1 MASDKLGP
9 GLAAR
14 MTADAPAAL
23 YDINIF
29 IKDAPAKA
37 PIAESAADFTERT
50 YSRASTIRSRQTEC
64 SSVQRDVID
73 YLSQQAEQ
81 PPNVFDSEVRVPRVL
96 RAESFWINNSVAAE
110 VSADVLDALLTRDD
124 VFHVEIAHY
133 APIDELIDAGDRRNT
148 VPERTA
154 APGTLFRRV
163 FANVTDAPSP
173 PAWSVTRINA
183 PLLWQIGIN
192 GDGVLVAVVDTG
204 VNYGHPDLQNRMWNG
219 GPQYPHHGY
228 DFENVDDDP
237 NDDEGHGTC
246 CAGIVAGDGSAG
258 MGTGVAP
265 GARVMAIRVGGAERT
280 FWRGLQF
287 ALERGADVISMSMTY
302 KFPANPDYPGWRRV
316 CESILDAG
324 VLHANSIGNQGAD
337 LIRYPLP
344 FNIGAPGNCPPPRL
358 PGAPAGGL
366 SSPISCGATDDAD
379 GLSSSSGRGPA
390 AWEATPYVDYPYAG
404 GTQAGLIKPDICA
417 PGPGTTSCSHR
428 YGVIA
433 GVKPYVPFGGTSS
446 ATPHVAGCLALLAH
460 ACLKQGSPIVP
471 ARMQEA
477 IEATAIRIVGQTSVK
492 ENHYG
497 AGRIDVFAAYNF
509 GRAQGWW

>member
-37 PIAESAADFTERT
+37 PIAESAADFAERT

-96 RAESFWINNSVAAE
+96 RAESFWINNSVGAE
-110 VSADVLDALLTRDD
+110 VSADVLDSLLTRDD

-163 FANVTDAPSP
+163 SRTSLTRRRRRRG
-173 PAWSVTRINA
+173 SVTRINA

-302 KFPANPDYPGWRRV
+302 KFPANPTIQAGGACANPFSMRASCMRTASAIRAPISFAIRFRSTSARPATARRRGFP
-316 CESILDAG
+316 A
-324 VLHANSIGNQGAD
+324 H
-337 LIRYPLP
+337 R
-344 FNIGAPGNCPPPRL
+344 
-358 PGAPAGGL
+358 PAGCRRL
-366 SSPISCGATDDAD
+366 S
-379 GLSSSSGRGPA
+379 PA
-390 AWEATPYVDYPYAG
+390 ARRMTPM
-404 GTQAGLIKPDICA
+404 
-417 PGPGTTSCSHR
+417 
-428 YGVIA
+428 
-433 GVKPYVPFGGTSS
+433 
-446 ATPHVAGCLALLAH
+446 GCRRARGEGRRRGRRRRMWTIRMRGARS
-460 ACLKQGSPIVP
+460 QG
-471 ARMQEA
+471 
-477 IEATAIRIVGQTSVK
+477 
-492 ENHYG
+492 
-497 AGRIDVFAAYNF
+497 
-509 GRAQGWW
+509 